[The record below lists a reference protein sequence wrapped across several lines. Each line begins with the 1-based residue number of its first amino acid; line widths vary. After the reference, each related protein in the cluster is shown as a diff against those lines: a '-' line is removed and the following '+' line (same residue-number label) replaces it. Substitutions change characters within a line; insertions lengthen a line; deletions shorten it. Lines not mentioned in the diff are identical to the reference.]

1 MTTTTTTDW
10 CYPFD
15 YSVDP
20 VSASSFSMKPDV
32 CYFRQPDPGGILPPD
47 YTNLKGWNISA
58 SCACL
63 AEFHN
68 LPAVPAPPP
77 PRPPPPPP
85 RPPPPPPPPAA
96 ECQSC
101 EIVLYGGNNN
111 LGLQGTTALADG
123 GRTGYCYR
131 YPDEPQVIHYPFGS
145 GLEPGMVC
153 YMESTAS
160 SAYEWELVAA
170 CRCDTIISDDALVG
184 SSQTG
189 PAF

>member
-1 MTTTTTTDW
+1 M
-10 CYPFD
+10 PP
-15 YSVDP
+15 SSSS
-20 VSASSFSMKPDV
+20 SALTNGNDCCCCCTSCCCCCSCCPAASAARLALSIASICSRACCSSSSS
-32 CYFRQPDPGGILPPD
+32 R
-47 YTNLKGWNISA
+47 
-58 SCACL
+58 CL
-63 AEFHN
+63 
-68 LPAVPAPPP
+68 PAPPP

-85 RPPPPPPPPAA
+85 LPPPPPPPPAA

-101 EIVLYGGNNN
+101 EIVLRGNNN

-131 YPDEPQVIHYPFGS
+131 YPDEPQVIHYSFGS